1 MNSAINTFHAL
12 MNQGTMSKGIY
23 IYLDTNKVPMDISD
37 LLRWQWV
44 LSVSALDRYV
54 HDIVRIGMLEIFE
67 GRRNPTAKYKSFRI
81 DLNNFNSIIESTT
94 PVIEFEKEIIRQ
106 HSFLAFQYPEKIADA
121 LSYIWNE
128 QNKWDVICSNMTTDI
143 SSSNLRTKLKNIIT
157 RRNQIV
163 HEGDCFFANSPLHQQ
178 PITILDTDDVNKFI
192 TELANAIDISIS
204 LGNTK

>member
-1 MNSAINTFHAL
+1 MSSAINTFHAL

-23 IYLDTNKVPMDISD
+23 IYLDANKVPMDFSD

-54 HDIVRIGMLEIFE
+54 HDTVRIGMLEIFE
-67 GRRNPTAKYKSFRI
+67 GRRNSTAKYKSFRI
-81 DLNNFNSIIESTT
+81 DLNNFNSIIESST
-94 PVIEFEKEIIRQ
+94 PVIEFEKEVIRQ

-128 QNKWDVICSNMTTDI
+128 QNKWDVICSNMATDI

-163 HEGDCFFANSPLHQQ
+163 HEGDYFSANSP
-178 PITILDTDDVNKFI
+178 
-192 TELANAIDISIS
+192 
-204 LGNTK
+204 

>member
-1 MNSAINTFHAL
+1 MSSAINTFHAL

-23 IYLDTNKVPMDISD
+23 TYLDTNKVPMDFSD

-81 DLNNFNSIIESTT
+81 DLNNFNSIIESPT
-94 PVIEFEKEIIRQ
+94 PVIEFEKEVIRQ
-106 HSFLAFQYPEKIADA
+106 HSFLAFQYPDKIADA

-128 QNKWDVICSNMTTDI
+128 QNKWDVICSNMATDI
-143 SSSNLRTKLKNIIT
+143 SSANLKTKLKNIIT

-163 HEGDCFFANSPLHQQ
+163 HEGDCFSANSPLHQQ
-178 PITILDTDDVNKFI
+178 PISILDTDDVNKFI
-192 TELANAIDISIS
+192 SELANAIDISIS
-204 LGNTK
+204 L